1 MSDTPETDREE
12 IVMGRTECDR
22 YVLAEFARR
31 LERERDEAKQQYDDL
46 ATEHVLAV
54 NKLAEE
60 RDEAIRQRNETNES
74 SKYAVDYAIR
84 ERDEAITARKASV
97 AQLMEQISKA
107 EKRVKEA
114 QEIAAR
120 ALIER
125 DEILKSLEK

>member
-31 LERERDEAKQQYDDL
+31 LERERASAIKKIQRQ
-46 ATEHVLAV
+46 
-54 NKLAEE
+54 AE
-60 RDEAIRQRNETNES
+60 RIRQLEGATN
-74 SKYAVDYAIR
+74 YAGGTPLSIALR

-114 QEIAAR
+114 QEIAAC

-125 DEILKSLEK
+125 DEILKSLKK